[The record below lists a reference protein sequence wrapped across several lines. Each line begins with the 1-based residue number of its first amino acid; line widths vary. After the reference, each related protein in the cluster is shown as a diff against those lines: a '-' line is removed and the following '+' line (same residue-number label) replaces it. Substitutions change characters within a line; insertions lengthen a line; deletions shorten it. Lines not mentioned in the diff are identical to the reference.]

1 MNHPAYVHIPDS
13 RTEGVRSYREPAEP
27 HPIQIAFLTADG
39 ERLWVDRFRGLLV
52 AGRLA
57 EADRMIGEALAP
69 FDGRLARTAKDATVD
84 AVMFEGWDDLLPILA
99 EYEGPAITAVT
110 VGLTN
115 EPDLVF
121 DGGAEHEP
129 TLVIALYS
137 DDSFPFSTAASLALL
152 DECLSDHPAFAGA
165 EEDVEFYSVLTG
177 LAPLNTAL
185 IQSKHRYFL
194 RDGRDGVEGRAPGG
208 YCEYVL
214 GTWLRALRFLQ
225 ALERAVD
232 AHGLPN
238 GARLLAGTFGL
249 HTDFA
254 CLMREGEAAAPA
266 QALAGIAPVATLTMK
281 KWEPRHDPLADLNAP
296 VAGSSG
302 SALRKRV
309 AADVSPPPSV
319 VPSTIAPE
327 PAPPPPAAAPVR
339 ASKPG
344 FLARL
349 FRRGRRRAS

>member
-27 HPIQIAFLTADG
+27 HPIQLAFLTADG
-39 ERLWVDRFRGLLV
+39 ERQWVDRFRGLIV

-69 FDGRLARTAKDATVD
+69 FDGRLARIAKDATAASV
-84 AVMFEGWDDLLPILA
+84 AMEGWDDLNPILA
-99 EYEGPAITAVT
+99 DHEGPAITAIT

-137 DDSFPFSTAASLALL
+137 DDSFPFSTAASQRLL

-194 RDGRDGVEGRAPGG
+194 RDGCDGVEGRAPGG

-214 GTWLRALRFLQ
+214 GTWLRALRFCQ
-225 ALERAVD
+225 ALERAAD
-232 AHGLPN
+232 DHGLPD
-238 GARLLAGTFGL
+238 GARLVAGTFGL

-254 CLMREGEAAAPA
+254 CLMREGEAVTPA
-266 QALAGIAPVATLTMK
+266 QAAAEIAPVATLTMK
-281 KWEPRHDPLADLNAP
+281 RWEPRHDPLADLNAP
-296 VAGSSG
+296 VSGSSG

-309 AADVSPPPSV
+309 A
-319 VPSTIAPE
+319 TEIAPE
-327 PAPPPPAAAPVR
+327 PKPKIVATPEPMAEQPEPG
-339 ASKPG
+339 PG

-349 FRRGRRRAS
+349 FRRLGRNAG